1 VTAKET
7 LITDSAEEAA
17 RILRDGGTVAFPT
30 ETVYGLGAD
39 ATDESAVRKIFE
51 AKGRPADNPLIV
63 HIGDIAMLDS
73 IVEDITDSAR
83 SIIEIFFPGPIT
95 VVLKKREVIPDIV
108 SAGLGTVGVR
118 IPSNRIAHEF
128 LKLCRVPVAAPSA
141 NVSGK
146 PSPTRWEAVK
156 EDLDGRIDCILKGEA
171 TEIGLESTV
180 VDCTSE
186 PPVVL
191 RTGSVTLEELRKVIP
206 EIRIWNETSDEIA
219 AKSPGM
225 KHRHYS
231 PNARVVVIES
241 ASEFTDASAAYIGMN
256 RPTTEA
262 ALQKICGSKEEYA
275 RSLFD
280 FFREADRAGI
290 QKIFCEAVD
299 ESGIGLAIMDRI
311 RRAAE

>member
-1 VTAKET
+1 MTAKET
-7 LITDSAEEAA
+7 LITESAEEAA
-17 RILRDGGTVAFPT
+17 RILREGGTVAFPT

-39 ATDESAVRKIFE
+39 ATNESAVRKIFE

-63 HIGDIAMLDS
+63 HIGDIAMLGS
-73 IVEDITDSAR
+73 VVGTITDSAR
-83 SIIEIFFPGPIT
+83 LIIEKFFPGPIT
-95 VVLKKREVIPDIV
+95 VVLKKRNAIPDIV
-108 SAGLGTVGVR
+108 SAGLDTVGVR
-118 IPSNRIAHEF
+118 MPSNEVAREF
-128 LKLCRVPVAAPSA
+128 LKLCGVPVAAPSA

-156 EDLDGRIDCILKGEA
+156 EDLEGRIDCILKGDA

-180 VDCTSE
+180 VDCTTE
-186 PPVVL
+186 PPVIL
-191 RTGSVTLEELRKVIP
+191 RTGSVTMEELREVIP
-206 EIRIWNETSDEIA
+206 EIRIWNETSDESSP
-219 AKSPGM
+219 KSPGM

-231 PNARVVVIES
+231 PNAKVFVINR
-241 ASEFTDASAAYIGMN
+241 ASGFNDAEAAYIGIN
-256 RPTTEA
+256 PPNLTAKFQRV
-262 ALQKICGSKEEYA
+262 CGSKEEYA

-299 ESGIGLAIMDRI
+299 ESGIGRAIMDRI